1 MLEPGGT
8 EVFEDRGYLARTL
21 GRINEATELFRQ
33 AIALNPL
40 RADFYLALGYEL
52 YFAEHFDEARDAL
65 QRAKELNPDISSLHL
80 TLGEILLAEGHADR
94 ALTAMELETGEW
106 EKFSGEITC
115 SI

>member
-80 TLGEILLAEGHADR
+80 TLGKILLAEGHADR
-94 ALTAMELETGEW
+94 ALAAMELETGEW